1 MRTWSFWKY
10 DARFHSNLRI
20 RRCKIA
26 KNIARCRIAR
36 PAVISIAW
44 FCIKRF
50 LYCFSKECVDL
61 PATHDIA
68 KFVHRCLA
76 LMTPVLT
83 AVLFRRIR
91 QVERRFSFFFSLHRS
106 RWLFLRNPNNKIK
119 PKVSWRVF
127 SKRQSGPASS
137 RIPDRPN
144 LNFDRSRMVLRQE
157 CFGMQ
162 SLPQWVQK
170 TNWQAVRETQES
182 IDARAREKKPVD
194 MVTFPATL
202 DAESPR
208 DWPKTT
214 VWPWC
219 KRDDEILRCRIVR
232 FWYSVVTY

>member
-1 MRTWSFWKY
+1 MQNRQESLDVASPGQLWFPSLDSASSDSCIGFRKSAYRLRMTVPNLSIGALLWGLQCSLLCCFDESDRLNAAFFFLCIDHVTVDSFWETQTTK
-10 DARFHSNLRI
+10 SG
-20 RRCKIA
+20 
-26 KNIARCRIAR
+26 
-36 PAVISIAW
+36 
-44 FCIKRF
+44 
-50 LYCFSKECVDL
+50 
-61 PATHDIA
+61 
-68 KFVHRCLA
+68 
-76 LMTPVLT
+76 
-83 AVLFRRIR
+83 
-91 QVERRFSFFFSLHRS
+91 
-106 RWLFLRNPNNKIK
+106 
-119 PKVSWRVF
+119 KVSWRVF

-182 IDARAREKKPVD
+182 IDARAREKKTVD

-219 KRDDEILRCRIVR
+219 KRCDEILRCRIVR
-232 FWYSVVTY
+232 FWYSVTGPL